1 MEPVSVAQSRVV
13 AVSVDTA
20 FAITLPVELPRV
32 FRRWYGP
39 IPPIKEV
46 RDQTGPWATPG
57 QTRTI
62 ALKGGGTMHEEL
74 TEVTSSSFSYRIT
87 NVTGALAP
95 LVDHVDGEWRF
106 TPSGTGTEITWSW
119 VLYPKSALVRPGVA
133 LLGKLWMGYARRSL
147 EDLGATIVATQQAS

>member
-1 MEPVSVAQSRVV
+1 VEPVSVAQSQVV
-13 AVSVDTA
+13 AVSVESA
-20 FAITLPVELPRV
+20 FAITMPVNLPAV

-46 RDQTGPWATPG
+46 RDQSGVWSTVG

-74 TEVTSSSFSYRIT
+74 TQVDVPSSFAYRLTKI
-87 NVTGALAP
+87 TGALSP

-106 TPSGTGTEITWSW
+106 AASGTGTQITWSW
-119 VLYPKSALVRPGVA
+119 VIHPKSALARPGVV

-147 EDLGATIVATQQAS
+147 EDLGEVIVAS